1 MDILLRHLRNMEGLS
16 MDFFLPVFWSAL
28 VSIIIIDL
36 VLAGDNAVIIG
47 MAARNLP
54 PSIQLKAILWGTA
67 GAITIRIFAT
77 IIVVWLLKI
86 PGLLI
91 IGGLLLIWI
100 AYRLLIQKKDHSQIQ
115 PGNNIWGAVRTI
127 IAADAV
133 MGLDNVIAI
142 AGAAHG
148 NIILVVLGLFVSV
161 PIIIWGSTLIIK
173 WIERYSFIIYIGAGI
188 LAFTAGKMITQ
199 ETWVK
204 NFFLTHPIMKW
215 TLIAIITSA
224 VIGIGLLRNQTLQKA
239 NI

>member
-1 MDILLRHLRNMEGLS
+1 
-16 MDFFLPVFWSAL
+16 MDFFSPIFWSTL
-28 VSIIIIDL
+28 ISIIIIDL
-36 VLAGDNAVIIG
+36 VLAGDNAVVIG

-67 GAITIRIFAT
+67 GAIAIRIFAT

-115 PGNNIWGAVRTI
+115 AGNNIWGTVRTI

-148 NIILVVLGLFVSV
+148 NIILVVLGLLISV

-173 WIERYSFIIYIGAGI
+173 WIERYPFIIYIGAGI

-199 ETWVK
+199 EAWVK
-204 NFFLTHPIMKW
+204 NFFSAHLLMKW
-215 TLIAIITSA
+215 MLIAFITIA
-224 VIGIGLLRNQTLQKA
+224 VIGFGLHKNQALRKA
-239 NI
+239 NT